1 MARKNI
7 KRTATRLACL
17 ALGMFA
23 FGYALVPLY
32 EVYCDLTG
40 RGSEKAL
47 SEAAAGRGGI
57 DEERLVTVVFD
68 ANTRDIPW
76 TFKATQHKK
85 QVRPGELSRASF
97 VVENK
102 SERTVTGRAI
112 PSVSP
117 VQAGVYLNKTECFCF
132 SEQALAPGESKEME
146 VRFVVD
152 ANLPKRF
159 SSLTLSYTFFG
170 LDDSG
175 TAARRDSGG
184 ADKVNS

>member
-1 MARKNI
+1 MVRRNI
-7 KRTATRLACL
+7 NRTATRLAL
-17 ALGMFA
+17 AALGMFA
-23 FGYALVPLY
+23 FGYAMVPLY
-32 EVYCDLTG
+32 EAYCDLTG
-40 RGSEKAL
+40 RGSEKML
-47 SEAAAGRGGI
+47 SEAAAGRGGV

-68 ANTRDIPW
+68 ANTRDLPW
-76 TFKATQHKK
+76 SFKSTQHK
-85 QVRPGELSRASF
+85 QRVRPGELSRASF
-97 VVENK
+97 MAENK
-102 SERTVTGRAI
+102 SERVVTGRAI

-117 VQAGVYLNKTECFCF
+117 VQAGVYLKKTECFCF

-175 TAARRDSGG
+175 TAARRDSAG
-184 ADKVNS
+184 AGKVKS